1 MNGISVKK
9 IAENIKYENQTTE
22 DILGICYK
30 YINSRMKTFMPWG
43 FAIYQNMVGDIETE
57 EAKNLPSY
65 IYYGVNNV
73 EDVIIARIGVP
84 RFAISIIKNIL
95 ISKKVNINISNMT
108 KITQEI
114 KNITIKELERY
125 TNNSKLIKSLLD
137 KYVR

>member
-1 MNGISVKK
+1 M
-9 IAENIKYENQTTE
+9 
-22 DILGICYK
+22 
-30 YINSRMKTFMPWG
+30 
-43 FAIYQNMVGDIETE
+43 
-57 EAKNLPSY
+57 PSY